1 VNTIS
6 NTNAETT
13 DDRVVVLGGLGFIG
27 SHLCRALITSGHL
40 VRIFDK
46 LYASHELVADFQDRI
61 EIVEGDIACA
71 EDVLCAIRDAATL
84 VHLVHT
90 TVPGS
95 SMKDPVHDITTNI
108 VSAVRWLE
116 RLSETQLR
124 RIIFVSS
131 GGAVY
136 GIAQNTPIKE
146 DHPTNPISAYGIS
159 KLAIEKYIAMYA
171 SMFGIEYAVLRPSNV
186 YGEGQR
192 LQIGQGVIGVMA
204 DRALRGEPL
213 ELWGNGTT
221 LRDYLHVSDMVAAVM
236 RLISYRGTTKIFN
249 VSSGVGHSVLD
260 IIAIL
265 RSLLPNF
272 PEVVRK
278 PERGFDVP
286 SNVLDS
292 SKLRMETGWEPTVSL
307 HEGIARTVEA
317 MKQSYMR

>member
-1 VNTIS
+1 
-6 NTNAETT
+6 
-13 DDRVVVLGGLGFIG
+13 
-27 SHLCRALITSGHL
+27 
-40 VRIFDK
+40 
-46 LYASHELVADFQDRI
+46 
-61 EIVEGDIACA
+61 
-71 EDVLCAIRDAATL
+71 
-84 VHLVHT
+84 
-90 TVPGS
+90 
-95 SMKDPVHDITTNI
+95 
-108 VSAVRWLE
+108 
-116 RLSETQLR
+116 
-124 RIIFVSS
+124 
-131 GGAVY
+131 
-136 GIAQNTPIKE
+136 
-146 DHPTNPISAYGIS
+146 
-159 KLAIEKYIAMYA
+159 
-171 SMFGIEYAVLRPSNV
+171 MFGIEYAVLRPSNV